1 MKNHASF
8 VIRNAR
14 LLYPDGQ
21 LRPGQLAV
29 RDGRIESVQEGDA
42 PAEAREVFDAGGSI
56 LCPGFIDVHLQGLFD
71 HDVWDED
78 GTGIAGMCR
87 KAPEFGTT
95 AFLATTEYTPES
107 IERVMRG
114 FRRAQHQDE
123 GARVLGLHLEGPY
136 LNPEFSGALPH
147 YSRPEPTPEALERI
161 LEQCGGELRLMTI
174 APEMPGHLAL
184 IPHLVRSGVVAS
196 LGHCGADYEQA
207 IAGIDA
213 GIRHATHLFNA
224 MPPLHHRRPGA
235 IGAALERPEVQ
246 AEIICDTIHIH
257 PAMVR
262 LAYRLKGASGL
273 MLITDA
279 VRVAGLPDGVYRT
292 LGHGQILRKQ
302 DGAVRLEDGTLAGSC
317 LTTSQALQNAV
328 QQCGVPVGDALVML
342 TRTPAEVL
350 GLTGERGVLE
360 AGRLADLVLLDEG
373 LEPARVWIEGRLVFE
388 KPGVP

>member
-1 MKNHASF
+1 MLEAD
-8 VIRNAR
+8 A
-14 LLYPDGQ
+14 P
-21 LRPGQLAV
+21 V
-29 RDGRIESVQEGDA
+29 RAGKVYDAEGD
-42 PAEAREVFDAGGSI
+42 I

-78 GTGIAGMCR
+78 GTGILGMSR

-95 AFLATTEYTPES
+95 AYLATTEYTPKS

-114 FRRAQHQDE
+114 LHHARQQER

-136 LNPEFSGALPH
+136 LNPEFSGALPA
-147 YSRPEPTPEALERI
+147 YSRPEPTPEALDAI
-161 LEQCGGELRLMTI
+161 LEQCEGALRLMTI
-174 APEMPGHLAL
+174 APEMPGHLEL
-184 IPHLVRSGVVAS
+184 VRHLVNSGVVAS
-196 LGHCGADYEQA
+196 LGHCGTDYEQA

-235 IGAALERPEVQ
+235 AAAILERPEVQ

-257 PAMVR
+257 PAMIR
-262 LAYRLKGASGL
+262 LAYRSKGASGL

-292 LGHGQILRKQ
+292 LGHGQILRKRE
-302 DGAVRLEDGTLAGSC
+302 GAVRLEDGTLAGSC

-328 QQCGVPVGDALVML
+328 QRCGIPLEDALVML

-350 GLTGERGVLE
+350 GLTRERGVLQ
-360 AGRLADLVLLDEG
+360 AGRFADLVLLDER
-373 LEPARVWIEGRLVFE
+373 LEPLRVWVEGRLAFE
-388 KPGVP
+388 RPGVPSWDDH